1 MDSSIFSPLLIDAY
15 ILKAVMFQF
24 LVKVWGLARPYR
36 FRLFLGVMTGI
47 IAGLMEPL
55 MIASI
60 TFVYG
65 LVFPSAH
72 GPALAERLSW
82 APEFLRDWAVA
93 VDQSA
98 AVSIKSHPAAVVF
111 LVCLIP
117 VVIMARGLFTYL
129 NVYLLQWTAIRS
141 ITDLRIRLFDHL
153 MRLSVGF
160 FSRTNTGEL
169 MSRLMSD
176 TGALQEVLSKA
187 TAIMVKDPVIIVTTF
202 GYLLW
207 QQPKITL
214 ISMVVMPV
222 CMVPIMIY
230 NRKVRR
236 SSRALQT
243 HAAELGS
250 VMVESFSGNRIVKA
264 YNLEANVVQQFRA
277 TASKFISHYMRII
290 RSSEIP
296 GPLLEF
302 VGALGISLVLL
313 YLVAQ
318 GEKIPQSSDFLT
330 VILGIFAVYRP
341 LKNVTRLYNSLEQAR
356 AASER
361 VFELLAMRNDIPEPL
376 NPKLLKAAGA
386 PIHFENIQF
395 AYGDKVVIDD
405 ISLMI
410 KPGQLVALVGG
421 SGSGKTTLTNLLL
434 RFYDPQKGRIRI
446 GDADIR
452 EVASQDLRNQIAV
465 VTQETVLFN
474 ETILRNIELGRPGAT
489 RSEIVEA
496 ARHAHAHDFVM
507 EKADGFEFVIGE
519 RGVLLSGG
527 QRQRLAI
534 ARAVLKNAPILV
546 LDEATSSLDTESE
559 RAVQAALEELMMGR
573 TTLCIAHR
581 LSTIQKADL
590 IVVLDGGRIVE
601 LGTHAALMEKPGHY
615 RRLYEL
621 GEAPSS

>member
-376 NPKLLKAAGA
+376 NPKPLKAAGA

-507 EKADGFEFVIGE
+507 EKADGFETVIGE

>member
-1 MDSSIFSPLLIDAY
+1 MS
-15 ILKAVMFQF
+15 
-24 LVKVWGLARPYR
+24 
-36 FRLFLGVMTGI
+36 
-47 IAGLMEPL
+47 
-55 MIASI
+55 
-60 TFVYG
+60 
-65 LVFPSAH
+65 
-72 GPALAERLSW
+72 
-82 APEFLRDWAVA
+82 
-93 VDQSA
+93 
-98 AVSIKSHPAAVVF
+98 
-111 LVCLIP
+111 
-117 VVIMARGLFTYL
+117 RGLFTYL

-313 YLVAQ
+313 YLVSQ

-361 VFELLAMRNDIPEPL
+361 VFELLAMRNDIAEPA
-376 NPKLLKAAGA
+376 NPKPLKAAGA
-386 PIHFENIQF
+386 PIHFENIRF
-395 AYGDKVVIDD
+395 AYGEKVVIDD
-405 ISLMI
+405 ISLTI
-410 KPGQLVALVGG
+410 QPGQLVALVGG
-421 SGSGKTTLTNLLL
+421 SGSGKTTMTNLLL
-434 RFYDPQKGRIRI
+434 RFYDPQQGRIRI
-446 GDADIR
+446 GDVDIR

-496 ARHAHAHDFVM
+496 ARHAHAHDFIM
-507 EKADGFEFVIGE
+507 EKHDGFEFVIGE
-519 RGVLLSGG
+519 RGVNLSGG

-534 ARAVLKNAPILV
+534 ARAVLKDAPILV

-601 LGTHAALMEKPGHY
+601 QGTHVALMEKPGHY

-621 GEAPSS
+621 GEAPAS

>member
-1 MDSSIFSPLLIDAY
+1 VDSSIFSPLLIDAY

-376 NPKLLKAAGA
+376 NPKPLKAAGA

-507 EKADGFEFVIGE
+507 EKADGFETVIGE

>member
-376 NPKLLKAAGA
+376 NPKPLKAAGA